1 MRVDNLPVFVF
12 TFVVLVM
19 KRENYENYVS
29 QFVISL
35 ILAICILQPRSV
47 PSRSQ
52 RSVLCYFRNI

>member
-1 MRVDNLPVFVF
+1 MRVENLPVFVF

-47 PSRSQ
+47 PS
-52 RSVLCYFRNI
+52 